1 MGEPRRRCSNCGES
15 YAEGVIFCPRDG
27 SALSL
32 RARDGGPDP
41 YLGQTIGGTFRIEVL
56 IGAGAVGRVYRAHQ
70 LGVERSVA
78 LKIMHRDL
86 CANETLCSRFRREAR
101 VAGSLTHPN
110 LVSVLSLG
118 DLDSGGLRV
127 PYLALEYLDGL
138 SLRSAFLAQGAMSPA
153 RALHIMLQIAD
164 AVGVAHE
171 HGIVHRDLKPEN
183 VMLVRRG
190 DDADFVK
197 VLDFGVARVDHG
209 DPSIATHA
217 GAIFGSARYVSPE
230 SAAGGEA
237 SAASDVYALAT
248 IYYECLSGK
257 TPFDGDSPI
266 QILLKHQTAPV
277 PALHAGAQPVPP
289 ELAHFIER
297 NLAKDP
303 AARAPD
309 ARVFARELIAA
320 AHSAGVDAE
329 LGLTSRTR
337 RGHAVAPAAHGTPDI
352 ARQPESRPL
361 MAPNAAAPPLSVSKP
376 VFASKPTGATR
387 RALFVLLCFVL
398 GAGAALGI
406 ATKLGAFGEKSGV
419 PAPSRGTAP

>member
-32 RARDGGPDP
+32 RALDSGPDP
-41 YLGQTIGGTFRIEVL
+41 YLGETVADTFRVEAL
-56 IGAGAVGRVYRAHQ
+56 IGTGAVGRVYRAHQ

-86 CANETLCSRFRREAR
+86 AANETLHSRFRREAR

-118 DLDSGGLRV
+118 ELENNGVRV
-127 PYLALEYLDGL
+127 PFLALEYLDGL
-138 SLRSAFLAQGAMSPA
+138 SLRSAFLAQGALPQA

-183 VMLVRRG
+183 VMLVQRG
-190 DDADFVK
+190 DDPDFVK

-230 SAAGGEA
+230 SAAGGNVGA
-237 SAASDVYALAT
+237 SSDVYALAT
-248 IYYECLSGK
+248 LYYECLSGS
-257 TPFDGDSPI
+257 TPFDGENPI

-277 PALHAGAQPVPP
+277 PQLLGRGSAKDVPP
-289 ELAHFIER
+289 ELARFIEQ

-309 ARVFARELIAA
+309 ARAFARQLAA
-320 AHSAGVDAE
+320 VASAVGAGE
-329 LGLTSRTR
+329 LGVSSRTR
-337 RGHAVAPAAHGTPDI
+337 RGYAVEIPARTEPAASASTPQR
-352 ARQPESRPL
+352 AR
-361 MAPNAAAPPLSVSKP
+361 
-376 VFASKPTGATR
+376 GATR

-406 ATKLGAFGEKSGV
+406 ATKLGAFGDKSAG
-419 PAPSRGTAP
+419 PSPNAAGTRGTP